1 MGRRLTSLLSD
12 LAEGAREKRMYDL
25 AADLDRFVAAD
36 KTWSGF
42 DTTADCRLADRI
54 IQAFGEARP

>member
-36 KTWSGF
+36 KTSGF

-54 IQAFGEARP
+54 IQAFGEARL